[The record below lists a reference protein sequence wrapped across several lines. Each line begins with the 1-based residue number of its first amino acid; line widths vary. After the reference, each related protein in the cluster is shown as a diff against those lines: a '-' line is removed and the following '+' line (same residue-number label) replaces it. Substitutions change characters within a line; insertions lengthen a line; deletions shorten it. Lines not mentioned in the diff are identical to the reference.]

1 MNGNFNSGGAGE
13 PGFGLALGGG
23 AMLGFAHVGVLAAL
37 AEAELQP
44 VAISGTSAGAVVA
57 ALHAFG
63 VPVEVIRKCLADLTW
78 REITGLTRPVRGLL
92 SNRGLGRRLVELIG
106 DARIEDAAV
115 PLAVVAADIGSGEK
129 VVFREG
135 SVAEAVMA
143 SACIPGLF
151 VPVQHGERLL
161 VDGAILEDV
170 PISPLRDAGIAP
182 IVGVSLCA
190 RPRFQPPRRLIEVL
204 TNAVD
209 IAMAANSARN
219 LATVD
224 VAIQPKLNGFNR
236 FDVRQGPALFEV
248 GYAAAR
254 AAVPDIRAAVARIS
268 AGGLAATRDGPSLV
282 GGAGTAPWRSI
293 RA

>member
-1 MNGNFNSGGAGE
+1 MNGKLRLTRTDE

-23 AMLGFAHVGVLAAL
+23 AVLGYAHIGVLAAL

-63 VPVEVIRKCLADLTW
+63 VPVEVIKQRLAELTW
-78 REITGLTRPVRGLL
+78 PEITGLTRPVRGLL
-92 SNRGLGRRLVELIG
+92 SNRALGRWLVELIG
-106 DARIEDAAV
+106 EVRIEDAQT

-135 SVAEAVMA
+135 NVAEAVMA

-151 VPVQHGERLL
+151 VPVQREGRLL

-170 PISPLRDAGIAP
+170 PISPLREAGVAP
-182 IVGVSLCA
+182 VVGVSLCA

-209 IAMAANSARN
+209 IAMAANSAHQ

-224 VAIQPKLNGFNR
+224 VAIKPKLNGFNR
-236 FDVRQGPALFEV
+236 FDVRQRAALFEV
-248 GYAAAR
+248 GYAAAT
-254 AAVPDIRAAVARIS
+254 ATIPEIRAALVRVPVGS
-268 AGGLAATRDGPSLV
+268 ADPRRDH
-282 GGAGTAPWRSI
+282 TASP
-293 RA
+293 AEAMG